1 MNAINPEELNEQQL
15 QDLLAK
21 KQQQK
26 AADRDA
32 YKNIIATT
40 VPQAVDLLRKA
51 SDDLTGIKTHI
62 FNLFRDVLIL
72 KSSVY
77 DIKDQQQSH
86 TFTDSKCSITIG
98 YRVLDAWD
106 DTCHTGIQKVNA
118 FLETLAKDENSAKL
132 VEIVFRLLRK
142 DAKGNLRANRV
153 IELQKMAEKF
163 NDAGFKDGVEIIM
176 KSYQPKRSCW
186 FIEAFYINDAGEK
199 VGVPLSISAVDF
211 ADDFEFDFAPKAAA

>member
-1 MNAINPEELNEQQL
+1 MTAINPEELTEQQL

-21 KQQQK
+21 VQTKK
-26 AADRDA
+26 AKDREA
-32 YKNIIATT
+32 YKAIVANT
-40 VPQAVDLLRKA
+40 VPQAVDLLLKA
-51 SDDLTGIKTHI
+51 SEDLTAIKTHI
-62 FNLFRDVLIL
+62 FNLFRDVLTL
-72 KSSVY
+72 KASAY

-86 TFTDSKCSITIG
+86 TFTADKYSITLG

-132 VEIVFRLLRK
+132 VETVFRLLRK

-163 NDAGFKDGVEIIM
+163 NDAGFKDGVDIIL
-176 KSYQPKRSCW
+176 KAYQPKRSCW
-186 FIEAFYINDAGEK
+186 FIEAFYTNDAGEK
-199 VGVPLSISAVDF
+199 VGIPLSISAVDF
-211 ADDFEFDFAPKAAA
+211 AEDFEFDFAPAAV